1 MPGFKKEITLFD
13 ATMLVAGT
21 MIGSGIFVVSAE
33 MARTVGSSGWLMLCW
48 VLTGVITMAGALCYG
63 ELASMFPKAG
73 GQYVYLKES
82 LGKPIAFLY
91 GWTLFSVIQ
100 TGTIAAVGVIFARY
114 TAVIFPWFDEKHI
127 LFDVLGLNISAAQIL
142 SISIIVLL
150 TFLNSQGVRNGKWIQ
165 NIFGVTKIG
174 ALVLLIIL
182 GFLLA
187 ANWETLSHNFE
198 HAWDANSYNKQGEFT
213 LKDPSGFALLFVVG
227 SAMVGSLFSS
237 DAWNNVTFAGDE
249 IVNPQ
254 RTIPK
259 ALLMG
264 TGVVTLVY
272 ILTNLMY
279 LSVLPIHGAVDAT
292 TAAGHGISYATN
304 DRVAMGVSEMMPG
317 GYWGF
322 AIAILIMVST
332 FGCVN
337 GCILSGSRVY
347 YSMAADGLFFGF
359 MNKLNTKGVPGRA
372 LWMQALWASA
382 LCLSGNYN
390 NLLDYI
396 MFAVILFYI
405 LTIIGLFVLRVKQ
418 PNLDRPYKVVF
429 YPFLPILYILLA
441 GTFLVCLLVAKPD
454 YALIGL
460 YIVLAGIPVYFLFNF
475 FSKHTQNKV

>member
-1 MPGFKKEITLFD
+1 M
-13 ATMLVAGT
+13 
-21 MIGSGIFVVSAE
+21 
-33 MARTVGSSGWLMLCW
+33 
-48 VLTGVITMAGALCYG
+48 
-63 ELASMFPKAG
+63 
-73 GQYVYLKES
+73 
-82 LGKPIAFLY
+82 
-91 GWTLFSVIQ
+91 
-100 TGTIAAVGVIFARY
+100 GVIFARY

-127 LFDVLGLNISAAQIL
+127 LFEVLGLNISAAQIL

-187 ANWETLSHNFE
+187 ANWETLTQNFQ
-198 HAWDANSYNKQGEFT
+198 HAWDANSYNKQGELT
-213 LKDPSGFALLFVVG
+213 AANPTGLALLFVIG

-254 RTIPK
+254 RNIPK
-259 ALLMG
+259 SLLLG
-264 TGVVTLVY
+264 TGLVTLVY

-304 DRVAMGVSEMMPG
+304 DRVAMSVSEMMPG
-317 GYWGF
+317 GYWGY

-347 YSMAADGLFFGF
+347 YSMAADGLF
-359 MNKLNTKGVPGRA
+359 
-372 LWMQALWASA
+372 
-382 LCLSGNYN
+382 
-390 NLLDYI
+390 LD
-396 MFAVILFYI
+396 L
-405 LTIIGLFVLRVKQ
+405 
-418 PNLDRPYKVVF
+418 
-429 YPFLPILYILLA
+429 
-441 GTFLVCLLVAKPD
+441 
-454 YALIGL
+454 
-460 YIVLAGIPVYFLFNF
+460 
-475 FSKHTQNKV
+475 

>member
-1 MPGFKKEITLFD
+1 MSAFKKEITLFD

-21 MIGSGIFVVSAE
+21 MIGSGIFVVSADI
-33 MARTVGSSGWLMLCW
+33 ARTVGSSGWLMLCW

-114 TAVIFPWFDEKHI
+114 TAVIFPWFSEKHI
-127 LFDVLGLNISAAQIL
+127 LFEVMGLAISAAQIL
-142 SISIIVLL
+142 SIGIIVLL

-182 GFLLA
+182 GILLA
-187 ANWETLSHNFE
+187 ANWETLSHNFQN
-198 HAWDANSYNKQGEFT
+198 AWDAKSYKVIDGKEIITN
-213 LKDPSGFALLFVVG
+213 PSGLALLFVIG

-254 RTIPK
+254 RNIPK
-259 ALLMG
+259 ALLLG
-264 TGVVTLVY
+264 TGMVTLVY
-272 ILTNLMY
+272 ILTNMMY
-279 LSVLPIHGAVDAT
+279 LSVLPIHGIP
-292 TAAGHGISYATN
+292 TAAASAAEHGIAYATD

-317 GYWGF
+317 GFWAI

-359 MNKLNTKGVPGRA
+359 LNKLNSKSVPARA
-372 LWMQALWASA
+372 LWMQAIWASA
-382 LCLSGNYN
+382 LCLSGNYG

-405 LTIIGLFVLRVKQ
+405 LTIIGLFVLRVKR
-418 PNLDRPYKVVF
+418 PEINRPYKVVL

-441 GTFLVCLLVAKPD
+441 GTFLVCLLVAKPE

-460 YIVLAGIPVYFLFNF
+460 YIVLAGIPVYFLFNY
-475 FSKHTQNKV
+475 FSKKTQ